1 MISATIPG
9 DSFLNFPS
17 CTKTALRCTNV
28 DQKLKNITLASILA
42 LLPAWH
48 EICISGKRSN
58 FCLIQEPFKS
68 DTTELVD
75 LAVIFPDLEIELK
88 YACADNITGKAIY
101 QQARCLLHKDAI
113 TALAKSISIAQLSG
127 LQLVIYDAY
136 RPQQAQAMLW
146 QACPDPQYVV
156 DVTVGSNHSRGTAI
170 DLTLRDE
177 HGNILDMGAGFDE
190 MHERSHAYHP
200 SVPPAAQRN
209 RLLLN
214 AIMTGGGFVGISSE
228 WWHFEL
234 PQAASYPLLADQFSC
249 FISPGTQHVS

>member
-1 MISATIPG
+1 M
-9 DSFLNFPS
+9 
-17 CTKTALRCTNV
+17 
-28 DQKLKNITLASILA
+28 ASL
-42 LLPAWH
+42 
-48 EICISGKRSN
+48 
-58 FCLIQEPFKS
+58 
-68 DTTELVD
+68 
-75 LAVIFPDLEIELK
+75 
-88 YACADNITGKAIY
+88 
-101 QQARCLLHKDAI
+101 
-113 TALAKSISIAQLSG
+113 
-127 LQLVIYDAY
+127 
-136 RPQQAQAMLW
+136 
-146 QACPDPQYVV
+146 PDPQYVV

-234 PQAASYPLLADQFSC
+234 PGQRVTLCSLINSPVLYPRHTTRQLIRKLS
-249 FISPGTQHVS
+249 

>member
-1 MISATIPG
+1 M
-9 DSFLNFPS
+9 
-17 CTKTALRCTNV
+17 
-28 DQKLKNITLASILA
+28 ASL
-42 LLPAWH
+42 
-48 EICISGKRSN
+48 
-58 FCLIQEPFKS
+58 
-68 DTTELVD
+68 
-75 LAVIFPDLEIELK
+75 
-88 YACADNITGKAIY
+88 
-101 QQARCLLHKDAI
+101 
-113 TALAKSISIAQLSG
+113 
-127 LQLVIYDAY
+127 
-136 RPQQAQAMLW
+136 
-146 QACPDPQYVV
+146 PDPQYVV

-234 PQAASYPLLADQFSC
+234 PCAASYPLLADQFSC
-249 FISPGTQHVS
+249 FISPHTARQLIRKLS

>member
-1 MISATIPG
+1 M
-9 DSFLNFPS
+9 
-17 CTKTALRCTNV
+17 
-28 DQKLKNITLASILA
+28 
-42 LLPAWH
+42 
-48 EICISGKRSN
+48 
-58 FCLIQEPFKS
+58 S

-127 LQLVIYDAY
+127 LQLVIDDAY

-214 AIMTGGGFVGISSE
+214 AIMTGGGFVGIYSE

-234 PQAASYPLLADQFSC
+234 PQAASYPLLADQFTC